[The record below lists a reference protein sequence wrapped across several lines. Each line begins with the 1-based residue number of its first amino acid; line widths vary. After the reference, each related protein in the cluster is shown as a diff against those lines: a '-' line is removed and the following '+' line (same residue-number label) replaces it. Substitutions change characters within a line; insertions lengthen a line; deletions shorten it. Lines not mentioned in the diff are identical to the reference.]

1 MDAQSYAQ
9 ALANLGWNHVK
20 AAAMFGVSE
29 RTAWRYSQ
37 VGAPG
42 PVARLITI
50 YTLRPDTQQLA
61 DAKLASSAPQQSRR
75 GPLGHPLLALMPS
88 DSWSRVFKK
97 KEEQRPLA
105 DIAWKRFL
113 DAKRDAPRART
124 FAEIWDEVLPLPSI
138 RPACASARMLGQDA
152 TAVSRRSREQ
162 PGRRKHGRDR
172 GRISGAARTRA
183 RDDVINTI
191 MPLDYVSSLD
201 YVGCVEAIGA

>member
-1 MDAQSYAQ
+1 MDAQSYVQ

-75 GPLGHPLLALMPS
+75 GPLGHPLLALVPS

-113 DAKRDAPRART
+113 DVKRDAPRERT
-124 FAEIWDEVLPLPSI
+124 FAEIWDE
-138 RPACASARMLGQDA
+138 A
-152 TAVSRRSREQ
+152 TAGLAERYCLYRPSVQLALARECLAKMRRPFPDE
-162 PGRRKHGRDR
+162 
-172 GRISGAARTRA
+172 AANSPAGESTGETEEEFLARRA
-183 RDDVINTI
+183 RELGMTQ
-191 MPLDYVSSLD
+191 
-201 YVGCVEAIGA
+201 